1 MNKIEQ
7 QINISKKVLDAI
19 ENHNV
24 KPKPRWYFVLQ
35 EGGVWVLGM
44 VTTFF
49 GALAVS
55 ITLFV
60 IAVAPVK
67 FQPATHDSLLKF
79 WLEFVPLVWLILFV
93 SFIFATDY
101 LLRKTKRGYK
111 YSFVVLTLS
120 SVTLSVLLGYL
131 GFIVGLGEL
140 VEKGVGSRVPFHT
153 SSEVMIHKVL
163 SQPSKGLLVGK
174 ISNNQTTLETREGD
188 MIDLDT
194 SQIPETQ
201 RSLIMDGTLVSIIG
215 TTTPENTFFVCM
227 IIPLNSIRKSPEE
240 IYFERKILD
249 ERTNT
254 CKGVRPYDRLKAKIL
269 NYEN

>member
-7 QINISKKVLDAI
+7 QINISRKVLDAI
-19 ENHNV
+19 ESHNM
-24 KPKPRWYFVLQ
+24 KPKPKWYFILQ
-35 EGGVWVLGM
+35 EGSVWVLGL

-79 WLEFVPLVWLILFV
+79 WLEFVPLIWLMLFV

-101 LLRKTKRGYK
+101 FLRKTKRGYK
-111 YSFVVLTLS
+111 YSFVVLTIS

-131 GFIVGLGEL
+131 GFIVGLGEIID
-140 VEKGVGSRVPFHT
+140 KGIGSRIPFHT
-153 SSEVMIHKVL
+153 PTQDMILKTW

-174 ISNNQTTLETREGD
+174 ISNNESVLETHEGEV
-188 MIDLDT
+188 INLDT
-194 SQIPETQ
+194 SQIPEMQ
-201 RSLIMDGTLVSIIG
+201 RDLIMDGMHVSIIG
-215 TTTPENTFFVCM
+215 TTTPQNIFFVCM
-227 IIPLNSIRKSPEE
+227 IIPLDPARFSPEG
-240 IYFERKILD
+240 IYFERKMLD
-249 ERTNT
+249 ERTNN
-254 CKGVRPYDRLKAKIL
+254 CKGVRPYDRLKTKIL